1 MLVSRAEQDRS
12 EDRSTPT
19 VMGPGRS
26 LAHRGVGLDKM
37 AGALRRS
44 IGPKAGAVLAGVGL
58 YVLIA
63 DALSVSGALFG
74 PLHFIPPDV
83 SLIDVVMYF
92 AVPLLTAVVEFFI
105 APMFAG
111 WASGQR
117 GWLYGLVTGLCLSF
131 PQSALALRSLTGVPL
146 DSFGDFGGLLAD
158 MPWPAPL
165 LAPLGPYIPALCLL
179 PQLAMPLVGAFGGFC
194 GERMRVRGAKD
205 REA

>member
-1 MLVSRAEQDRS
+1 MAEAGGNYDQSKRKVIS
-12 EDRSTPT
+12 
-19 VMGPGRS
+19 PGRDPMPG
-26 LAHRGVGLDKM
+26 RIGRCRMGRT
-37 AGALRRS
+37 LRTS
-44 IGPKAGAVLAGVGL
+44 IAPKAGAVLAGVGL

-63 DALSVSGALFG
+63 DALSVFDALFG
-74 PLHFIPPDV
+74 PLHFLPPDV
-83 SLIDVVMYF
+83 SVIDVVMYF
-92 AVPLLTAVVEFFI
+92 AVPLLTAVVGFFI

-117 GWLYGLVTGLCLSF
+117 GCLYGLVTGLCLSF

-146 DSFGDFGGLLAD
+146 DSFGDFGRLLAD